1 MNEFWIEILPPF
13 IRQKLEGRP
22 YLQNVVSNTGWLFT
36 EKMVRMGV
44 GLFVGIW
51 VARYLGPSQFG
62 LFSFAT
68 AFVALFSA
76 FFSMGLDDIV
86 VRDIVRDHSVKD
98 ETLGSAFILRLS
110 GGIAAFL
117 VVAGAIVLLR
127 PNDGLIQGL
136 VMITAAGMA
145 FQAFD
150 VIDFW
155 FQSRIQSKYSVY
167 AKLSS
172 HLLIAVVKI
181 SLILAG
187 AQLVAFAWAG
197 FAEIAVGSLGLIVV
211 YRMTGYR
218 LTDWK
223 INVARMKTLLK
234 DCWPLILSGI
244 AGTIYLRI
252 DQVMIGELAGIEE
265 VGIYSAA
272 VRLAEAWYFVPT
284 IIYFSV
290 LPSIVEAKSVN
301 EDLFYTRLQKF
312 YNMMALL
319 GYLVALPVTFFSGWI
334 VKLLFGVAY
343 YNAGPMLAVLIWAG
357 IFVNLGVARSS
368 FLISMN
374 LTKFHFFTLLFGA
387 LVNIGLNYFL
397 IPIYGGMGA
406 VIASCISYWVAVHG
420 SCFLYKPLRKT
431 GWMITRAIIF
441 PKAWGTL
448 NI

>member
-1 MNEFWIEILPPF
+1 MNKFWVHVLPPF
-13 IRQKLEGRP
+13 LRQKMEGRQ
-22 YLQNVVSNTGWLFT
+22 YLQNVVGNTGWLFA
-36 EKMVRMGV
+36 EKVVRMGV

-62 LFSFAT
+62 LFSFAI

-76 FFSMGLDDIV
+76 FSSMGLDDIV
-86 VRDIVRDHSVKD
+86 VRDIVRDLSVKN
-98 ETLGSAFILRLS
+98 EILGSAFVLRLS
-110 GGIAAFL
+110 GGLAAFL
-117 VVAGAIVLLR
+117 FVAGAVVLLR
-127 PNDGLIQGL
+127 PNDGLVQCL
-136 VMITAAGMA
+136 VMIMAAGMA

-172 HLLIAVVKI
+172 YLLVAVVKI
-181 SLILAG
+181 CLILAG

-197 FAEIAVGSLGLIVV
+197 LAEIAVGSLGLFTA
-211 YRMTGYR
+211 YRMTGHR
-218 LTDWK
+218 VTAWQ
-223 INVARMKTLLK
+223 INVARMKQLLK

-252 DQVMIGELAGIEE
+252 DQVMIGELAGNEE

-272 VRLAEAWYFVPT
+272 VRLAEAWYFVPM

-290 LPSIVEAKSVN
+290 LPSIVEAKTAN

-319 GYLVALPVTFFSGWI
+319 GYVVALPVTFFAGWI

-343 YNAGPMLAVLIWAG
+343 DDAGPMLSVLIWAG

-374 LTKFHFFTLLFGA
+374 LTKFHFLTVLFGA
-387 LVNIGLNYFL
+387 LVNIGLNYLL
-397 IPIYGGMGA
+397 IPLYGGMGA
-406 VIASCISYWVAVHG
+406 VVASCVSYWVAVHG

-431 GWMITRAIIF
+431 GWMITRAMF
-441 PKAWGTL
+441 YPKAW
-448 NI
+448 